1 MLLLLLLVPLLLLPG
16 DPEERW
22 FSFDTSVHVPREQ
35 MACYLTRTTA
45 DTHKVIRDNL
55 HETPVY
61 GGWVDAKG
69 PRYCPSIEDKI
80 VRFAEKDSHQVGR
93 GGGGGQGVSSS
104 CCAWRGGGGLVQVL
118 LGPGRA
124 QVLSS
129 ANWDFQPAARC
140 IANAVRG

>member
-104 CCAWRGGGGLVQVL
+104 CCAWRGEGGWSRCCWGLGAHRCCPSQTGTFNQL
-118 LGPGRA
+118 PGASRM
-124 QVLSS
+124 L
-129 ANWDFQPAARC
+129 
-140 IANAVRG
+140 